1 MYDHAQGTGNIAN
14 GGISILCLGK
24 DPPGR
29 SKPCGGGAGS
39 LRERP
44 SSAWWDNLRE
54 LMGHPIPWPDLR
66 EKFDRIGERLMP
78 EISSAPDAM
87 HKMRDGELT
96 EIAGEIVDLYDTL
109 CAHTARTSEDT
120 AARPAV
126 WLGDA
131 RQSR

>member
-1 MYDHAQGTGNIAN
+1 MIMRKERETLPMAASAFYVWERTRRAV
-14 GGISILCLGK
+14 
-24 DPPGR
+24 R
-29 SKPCGGGAGS
+29 SLAGGAGS